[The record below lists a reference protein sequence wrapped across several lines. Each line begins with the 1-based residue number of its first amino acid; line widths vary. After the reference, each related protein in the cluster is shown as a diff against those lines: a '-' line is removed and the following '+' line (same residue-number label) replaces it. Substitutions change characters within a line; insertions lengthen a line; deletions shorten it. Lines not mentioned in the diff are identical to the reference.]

1 MFIWIWRVNY
11 KKTGVVSQISTDD
24 GIYLRVKLFVCP
36 LSSPSICLCICLSL
50 PVYFACALHLSVSV
64 VLSLSTILMSASI
77 YTYIQIYVL
86 LSIYLDIRLRM
97 HTGFHVHIHLCSII
111 LTCNKILSIYIF
123 TYSVYRKIVFFTN
136 SLQSIPCNSHFPSIG
151 LVGNYR
157 ATHLRK
163 RSDLYS
169 HYYFLYNQ

>member
-1 MFIWIWRVNY
+1 MFIWICQLQ
-11 KKTGVVSQISTDD
+11 KK
-24 GIYLRVKLFVCP
+24 LA
-36 LSSPSICLCICLSL
+36 LSVRYQPTTASICASSCSSAHFPLHLFACVYLSL

-111 LTCNKILSIYIF
+111 LTCNKILSIHKF